1 MSLEVTPSSYTYR
14 YRNIIE
20 DIARDSILKELN
32 EAYASY
38 FGGIPVVDGEPE
50 SLHERIRLVLEAR
63 CLTWIYKI
71 NDKVILE
78 RVPPE
83 LEGRISMKELAQIIQ
98 GMYIAT
104 EDCIVVSWDAF
115 LNFIDAKIKRISGL
129 TRV

>member
-1 MSLEVTPSSYTYR
+1 MSPNR
-14 YRNIIE
+14 YKKIIE
-20 DIARDSILKELN
+20 NIARDSILKELN

-50 SLHERIRLVLEAR
+50 GLHERIRLVLESR
-63 CLTWIYKI
+63 CLTWICKV
-71 NDKVILE
+71 NNTVILE

-83 LEGRISMKELAQIIQ
+83 LEGRLSMKELAQIIQ
-98 GMYIAT
+98 GTYIGT

-129 TRV
+129 ARV